1 MNNLHKICVALLNL
15 PESKQAQL
23 QLSRINVDKPVSL
36 ELSSAINPDF
46 HWKLM
51 ETYSKGVC
59 LVNMENKRFI
69 QVTMNADGTFTDQF
83 IKQFSGILD
92 RTSINL
98 RSLIAKFLMVT
109 QNLADETNE
118 FDEPIMRY
126 TNFNDV
132 QIYPEIP
139 DISTSK
145 FVIEN
150 AADGSKTRLGEL
162 TADNPLGA
170 ALLRPLSQ
178 HTRVLVNI
186 GYYDESSETS
196 ANNFIKIFKMLVA
209 NGYISIA
216 RYTLPGTNGKQKL
229 SETTRSISVD
239 ALDKSQS
246 NTDVLNIL
254 TGAATKIMSTVT
266 DVSADPTRYSP
277 KNEIYIVYSGD
288 SFPDHGEKLP
298 NETDLNEISSDDM
311 TEEQYATRQ
320 NDLKSYYKALV
331 TDQTDPAAIDKQIQV
346 MPAVL
351 PGLQQLSALPI
362 SGVKAVFND
371 STEHDKNTVIEYSIP
386 KWVNGQRDTSGEHNV
401 GFAKLYIKTKP
412 EYRERDL
419 VVFPKGTK
427 LLSLYVRESPFTKA
441 YKQAESGPQM
451 SYDMA
456 MIQLTQIATSY
467 SAMLLILD
475 KVQGWFENYT
485 NKFANIK
492 CTTTFFIH
500 QGQEKVQCTMH
511 CIPLASEIDYPFE
524 IQFLTWNVD
533 NQTFDTQVSF
543 NIQVSAGKNSIQTI
557 MLGNSSP
564 DEQKSFFAN
573 LKKAMEQTVMH
584 IRFGN
589 GKDSVDVSKNQSD
602 AFITSQSR
610 YSEKPNDPK
619 TVLAKSI
626 CRYILKALPKFWTDG
641 DVSVQVGQ
649 PKSVSTP
656 SKADKSGNTISTSI
670 RIDNGNSGIIT
681 VMDGQNG
688 DKAIFSFGDNDYY
701 EIPYEVVKSE
711 TGIKYKIPGAELQ
724 KFLRWYMNVPRNMFA
739 GKVRQAYKR
748 DLYAGN
754 EAPEVDHALVEK
766 YCNELNGDID
776 ESQREGGELL
786 SGVADFNEYNG
797 EDESPE
803 PTTDEPDKDDVEEND
818 DDTYA

>member
-98 RSLIAKFLMVT
+98 RSLITKFLMVT

-145 FVIEN
+145 FAIEN
-150 AADGSKTRLGEL
+150 AADGSKTLLGEL

-254 TGAATKIMSTVT
+254 TGAATKLMSTVT

-298 NETDLNEISSDDM
+298 NETDLNELSADEM
-311 TEEQYATRQ
+311 NKEQYETRQ
-320 NDLKSYYKALV
+320 NDLKSYYKAMV
-331 TDQTDPAAIDKQIQV
+331 TDETNPAAIDKV
-346 MPAVL
+346 VKVLPAVENF
-351 PGLQQLSALPI
+351 QNNSALPI
-362 SGVKAVFND
+362 SGIKAVFND
-371 STEHDKNTVIEYSIP
+371 STEHNKNTVIEYSIP
-386 KWVNGQRDTSGEHNV
+386 QWIHGARDASGAHNI

-412 EYRERDL
+412 EYRDRDL
-419 VVFPKGTK
+419 IVFPKGTK
-427 LLSLYVRESPFTKA
+427 LLELYVRESPYTKA
-441 YKQAESGPQM
+441 YKPTADKNQTISL
-451 SYDMA
+451 SYDKA
-456 MIQLTQIATSY
+456 MVQIAQIATSY
-467 SAMLLILD
+467 TAMLELLD
-475 KVQGWFENYT
+475 KMQSWFENYT
-485 NKFANIK
+485 NKFVNIK
-492 CTTTFFIH
+492 CSTTFFTH
-500 QGQEKVQCTMH
+500 QGQDKVQCSMH
-511 CIPLASEIDYPFE
+511 CIPLASEIEFPFE
-524 IQFLTWNVD
+524 IQFMTLD
-533 NQTFDTQVSF
+533 IGNQTFDTQVSF
-543 NIQVSAGKNSIQTI
+543 MIGKGNVKSILMGQ
-557 MLGNSSP
+557 SSKNEK
-564 DEQKSFFAN
+564 DAFFKSLQDA
-573 LKKAMEQTVMH
+573 LKQTVMH

-610 YSEKPNDPK
+610 YSDKPDDDK
-619 TVLAKSI
+619 TIIAKSI
-626 CRYILKALPKFWTDG
+626 CNNIMKALPKFWANG
-641 DVSVQVGQ
+641 EGSLHAGQ

-656 SKADKSGNTISTSI
+656 NKSDQPGQTISTSI
-670 RIDNGNSGIIT
+670 RLDNGNSGIIT
-681 VMDGQNG
+681 VMDGPEG
-688 DKAIFSFGDNDYY
+688 YKVIFSFGDNDYY
-701 EIPYEVVKSE
+701 EIPYKKVPTEKGY
-711 TGIKYKIPGAELQ
+711 TYKIPNTELQ
-724 KFLRWYMNVPRNMFA
+724 QFLRWYMNVPRNMFA

-754 EAPEVDHALVEK
+754 EAPEVDHAVVEK

-786 SGVADFNEYNG
+786 SGVADFKESNS

-803 PTTDEPDKDDVEEND
+803 PTTDEPDKDDVEETD